1 MVKRLALVMLM
12 VNCVLVTGVS
22 GMTGA
27 EDLAPL
33 SPDERVRLETAVD
46 RSEQREEAFATLRT
60 HVLEW
65 PGADGIDLDHLLLRR
80 GLNTAALNED
90 PAVHRGELHLLDGTI
105 AQSTKLSGSAR
116 GFEEWFVRGVDGETF
131 IAFVPTTDPP
141 AGRGEDVRVLGRFYK
156 LISAEGRD
164 GVLRTWPAL
173 VGMAMPASP
182 GESGGVGPGGLLA
195 GLVLA
200 GAVVWAFLRRRAGKA
215 GGGDAEHA
223 LAALRLNA
231 DEEGEEDLEGKVLA
245 TDPAEALAEMRARR
259 SDGKVSDA

>member
-12 VNCVLVTGVS
+12 VNCVLVS
-22 GMTGA
+22 GMTSA

-33 SPDERVRLETAVD
+33 SQDEEVRLETAVD
-46 RSEQREEAFATLRT
+46 RSDQREEAFAMLRA

-65 PGADGIDLDHLLLRR
+65 PEADGIDLDRLLLRR
-80 GLNTAALNED
+80 GLDVEALVED

-116 GFEEWFVRGVDGETF
+116 GFEEWFVRERDGETF
-131 IAFVPTTDPP
+131 IAFVPTTDSS
-141 AGRGEDVRVLGRFYK
+141 ATNGEGVRVLGRFYK

-173 VGMAMPASP
+173 VGVALPASP
-182 GESGGVGPGGLLA
+182 VESAGIGPVGVLA

-200 GAVVWAFLRRRAGKA
+200 GAVAWAFLRRRAGRA
-215 GGGDAEHA
+215 GGGDVEHA

-231 DEEGEEDLEGKVLA
+231 DEEDEEEKPLA
-245 TDPAEALAEMRARR
+245 GDPAEALAEMQARR